1 MNNMM
6 VEKAIMIS
14 ALNDSDNPDN
24 VLRLEYLAYTSTDPK
39 LENKWFKE
47 YVLVKFRDGAKTIRD
62 ITGLTKSETRRIVAH
77 ILTGVD
83 TNDPKLNCPLPTA
96 EDGWA
101 IVHGIIE

>member
-39 LENKWFKE
+39 LENKC
-47 YVLVKFRDGAKTIRD
+47 A
-62 ITGLTKSETRRIVAH
+62 
-77 ILTGVD
+77 
-83 TNDPKLNCPLPTA
+83 
-96 EDGWA
+96 
-101 IVHGIIE
+101 